1 VGSPDVFGL
10 NPNAEITYFTNG
22 AKLLWFNL
30 LSMQATDSASGGGV
44 NKDDYVLKIANDIE
58 EKIPIEF
65 DVI

>member
-1 VGSPDVFGL
+1 
-10 NPNAEITYFTNG
+10 
-22 AKLLWFNL
+22 
-30 LSMQATDSASGGGV
+30 MQATDAGSGGGV